1 MKKHALHLML
11 LACLLLVSANGLADH
26 EPELEP
32 ELATE
37 TPPVV
42 TAYYQAPNVYV
53 TVVSNGNTIN
63 ETGIYYRKNS
73 SAASDLSGTR
83 FTSESIVSDGTFTID
98 LFSKLSDKPGTYF
111 FRAYAKYGVASH
123 A

>member
-1 MKKHALHLML
+1 MKLHALPSMI
-11 LACLLLVSANGLADH
+11 LAGFLLLSVNSWADERH
-26 EPELEP
+26 DEPQP
-32 ELATE
+32 ELATG
-37 TPPVV
+37 TPVV

-98 LFSKLSDKPGTYF
+98 MFS
-111 FRAYAKYGVASH
+111 
-123 A
+123 